1 MPDSW
6 PNGGLGSTPV
16 TCSNRTQMPRAVGL
30 SHAVKKSTY
39 VIFMDMLRLS
49 SPSSVGRPFCPC
61 VAYLLGQ
68 DMLKPHMI
76 FRQLHLMCLMIT
88 PTYK

>member
-30 SHAVKKSTY
+30 SHALKKNKHIHYFYGHAQTLQPFQCGQA
-39 VIFMDMLRLS
+39 VLPMCCIFAGTGYAKATHDL
-49 SPSSVGRPFCPC
+49 
-61 VAYLLGQ
+61 
-68 DMLKPHMI
+68 
-76 FRQLHLMCLMIT
+76 
-88 PTYK
+88 